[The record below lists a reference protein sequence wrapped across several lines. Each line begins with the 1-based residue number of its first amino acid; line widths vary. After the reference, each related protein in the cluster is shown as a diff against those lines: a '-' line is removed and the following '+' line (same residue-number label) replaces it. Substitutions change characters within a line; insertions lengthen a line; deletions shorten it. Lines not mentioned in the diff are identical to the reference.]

1 MTTPVAF
8 NYNISVTGDCSNTNV
23 GSISLTLF
31 GGSPPYTVNWI
42 DPVLSPDII
51 TIDAAIKTGLSA
63 TTYSVRAI
71 DSSLPTNN
79 EFYIN
84 IPVSSGVCATIL
96 GVQGTTC
103 SLNNGVVTGTS
114 SSDYSST
121 SFYLYHSD
129 GVFSQSAIT
138 NQATV
143 VFGSLTAG
151 TYYMVA
157 LDLGGCQ
164 GESQTFIVEESD
176 VLDFGLYAVPNSGCG
191 GTPVG
196 KITITGI
203 TGTAPYTYLWT
214 TSDTGTTVTGLTAGI
229 YSVDVTDAYGC
240 VITKT
245 ETITDVAEVGLGT
258 FTAIQPTCFSADGS
272 ITIQIVGGTPPYYYS
287 ASTGDVIIQYPTS
300 WTVSGLSSGN
310 YSFQVTD
317 AALCSFVAGTTLVS
331 PQGISSVMISAQG
344 STCSSVDGSI
354 TVSVNGG
361 STPYIYTL
369 IYPNGNTTNVN
380 NTQITQVFQ
389 NLSSG
394 TYSIAVQDASGCYY
408 MDEVTLFATNTF
420 TISTQ
425 ITGTTCNQ
433 NNGSILITK
442 SEGGLAPYNYS
453 LDNGLVN
460 IFNSNLSAVTFNN
473 VATGQHTV
481 SVSDATGCTQ
491 TAQVYVVGSSPL
503 DYSLYS
509 ASCGSGSDGM
519 LTAFI
524 SSGTPP
530 FTYYWSDNVLG
541 NPQQITVDGLSGGTY
556 SLTIIDDT
564 GCSLKRTTT
573 ITCDATY
580 VSYQTYVMG
589 SEPFSVNSTSK
600 CSLQVMLNDGYKDL
614 TSGSTGCNLVSA
626 TFSVKVSV
634 NPLGLTTSEEFF
646 TSTSLVSA
654 PSDNLYYDT
663 VVDLLNT
670 IPGIGDVTIDAINNL
685 ITIST
690 NPNNDS
696 LNGQEIVIELLI
708 VYDIMCLLCELPT
721 PTPTITPTN
730 TNTPSITPTNTTTPT
745 NTNTPT
751 ITPTKTVTPTITKT
765 PTTTPTPTIT
775 PTNPALVCTSVV
787 EISGGINYS
796 NGIIATVSYTGSIS
810 SYPSTY
816 AGCTSVFIPANSII
830 VGQFG
835 IFSITFSFSQPVNN
849 LLFLIGGT
857 NPTETF
863 TFTTNTGTPTITS
876 PENCGYLISGNQ
888 ISYSG
893 TYIIANGK
901 FIINNISNYTSITI
915 TGPGGPGGSVIG
927 LCTSSMR

>member
-1 MTTPVAF
+1 MSAF

-23 GSISLTLF
+23 GSISISF
-31 GGSPPYTVNWI
+31 VGGTPPYTVNWV
-42 DPVLSPDII
+42 DPNLGADVVTVLPSVR
-51 TIDAAIKTGLSA
+51 TGLSA
-63 TTYSVRAI
+63 YTYGLEVN
-71 DSSLPTNN
+71 DSTVPVNQS
-79 EFYIN
+79 FYIN
-84 IPVSSGVCATIL
+84 IPVSSGVCANIL

-103 SLNNGVVTGTS
+103 SLTNGIVTGTS

-121 SFYLYHSD
+121 NFYLYLSD
-129 GVFSQSAIT
+129 DTYITSANT
-138 NQATV
+138 NTSTV
-143 VFGSLTAG
+143 IFGNLTAG

-157 LDLGGCQ
+157 QDLGGCTGQ
-164 GESQTFIVEESD
+164 SQTFIIQDSNA
-176 VLDFGLYAVPNSGCG
+176 LSYGLYTVPNSSCG
-191 GTPVG
+191 GTPMG
-196 KITITGI
+196 KITVTGQ
-203 TGTAPYTYLWT
+203 TGTAPFGYLWSNGET
-214 TSDTGTTVTGLTAGI
+214 NSYITGLTSGN
-229 YSVDVTDAYGC
+229 YSVTVTDSYGC
-240 VITKT
+240 SLTTSAEIVDVPVI
-245 ETITDVAEVGLGT
+245 GLGV
-258 FTAIQPTCFSADGS
+258 FTVTQPSCFAADGT
-272 ITIQIVGGTPPYYYS
+272 ITIQITGGTAPYYYS
-287 ASTGDVIIQYPTS
+287 ASTGNVVIQYGTS
-300 WTVSGLSSGN
+300 WSISGLSAGN
-310 YSFQVTD
+310 YGFQVTD
-317 AALCSFVAGTTLVS
+317 AAFCTFIANTSLLTPLGIASVS
-331 PQGISSVMISAQG
+331 VSSQG
-344 STCSSVDGSI
+344 STCSSTDGSI
-354 TVSVNGG
+354 MIAVNGG
-361 STPYIYTL
+361 TSPYTYTI
-369 IYPNGNTTNVN
+369 IYPNGDTSNISSSQTA
-380 NTQITQVFQ
+380 QKFQ

-394 TYSIAVQDASGCYY
+394 AYSIAVQDDSGCYY
-408 MDEVTLFATNTF
+408 MSEVTLFATDTF

-425 ITGTTCNQ
+425 TTGTTCNQ

-453 LDNGLVN
+453 LDNGFVSV
-460 IFNSNLSAVTFNN
+460 FNSSLSAITFNN
-473 VATGQHTV
+473 VSSGQHTV

-509 ASCGSGSDGM
+509 TSCGSGSDGM

-556 SLTIIDDT
+556 SLTIVDDT

-708 VYDIMCLLCELPT
+708 VYDIMCSDC
-721 PTPTITPTN
+721 
-730 TNTPSITPTNTTTPT
+730 
-745 NTNTPT
+745 
-751 ITPTKTVTPTITKT
+751 
-765 PTTTPTPTIT
+765 
-775 PTNPALVCTSVV
+775 
-787 EISGGINYS
+787 
-796 NGIIATVSYTGSIS
+796 GII
-810 SYPSTY
+810 
-816 AGCTSVFIPANSII
+816 
-830 VGQFG
+830 
-835 IFSITFSFSQPVNN
+835 
-849 LLFLIGGT
+849 L
-857 NPTETF
+857 
-863 TFTTNTGTPTITS
+863 
-876 PENCGYLISGNQ
+876 
-888 ISYSG
+888 
-893 TYIIANGK
+893 
-901 FIINNISNYTSITI
+901 
-915 TGPGGPGGSVIG
+915 
-927 LCTSSMR
+927 